1 MKRKISLILCFTM
14 ILNAFFINI
23 NAVTDEKSVF
33 PETTAE

>member
-33 PETTAE
+33 AKTTAE